1 MTLTSAILQ
10 FLIAAAV
17 VVVAGNALARFADAI
32 AVITKLGRL
41 LVGSIFLAAA
51 TSLPELTVDIHAVR
65 MGLEDLAAGD
75 LLGSSLFNLLILAMA
90 DLLTRERGRML
101 SRAAA
106 AHALSATASIA
117 LTALVAIA
125 IYVGGRLGTISLGGI
140 GMGSFV
146 ILGAYLLSFRLIYYD
161 QRQAAEQLPEEVAL
175 PAPKISLRTAI
186 LGFSTCAAAI
196 LIAAP
201 FVAKS
206 AGRIAELSGLG
217 NTFVGTTLV
226 AFSTSLPELVA
237 TLAAVRMK
245 AFDLALG
252 NIFGSNS
259 FNMILFV
266 PLDIAHHGPLFV
278 TLSATHILTALAVIM
293 ATAVAVLGQLYRVEK
308 RIRFLEPDAALV
320 IAVVLGAL
328 ALIYHVR

>member
-17 VVVAGNALARFADAI
+17 VVIAGNALARFADTI
-32 AVITKLGRL
+32 AALTKLGRL

-75 LLGSSLFNLLILAMA
+75 LLGSSLFNLLILAVA

-125 IYVGGRLGTISLGGI
+125 IYVGSRVGTVSLGGV
-140 GMGSFV
+140 GLGSFAV
-146 ILGAYLLSFRLIYYD
+146 LGAYLLAIRLIYYD
-161 QRQAAEQLPEEVAL
+161 QRHAAVELQEKVDSPS
-175 PAPKISLRTAI
+175 PKMRLRTAV
-186 LGFSTCAAAI
+186 LGFLVCAGAI
-196 LIAAP
+196 LVAAP

-206 AGRIAELSGLG
+206 AGHIAGLSGLG

-266 PLDIAHHGPLFV
+266 PLDIAHHGPLFAV
-278 TLSATHILTALAVIM
+278 LSLTHVLTALAVIM

-308 RIRFLEPDAALV
+308 RIRFVEPDAALV

-328 ALIYHVR
+328 ALIYHAR